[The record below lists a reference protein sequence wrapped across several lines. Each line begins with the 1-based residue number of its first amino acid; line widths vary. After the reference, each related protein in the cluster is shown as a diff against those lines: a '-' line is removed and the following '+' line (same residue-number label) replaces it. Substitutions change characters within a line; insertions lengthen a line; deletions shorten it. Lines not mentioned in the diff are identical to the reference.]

1 VIDFDAIAVRLP
13 PVPRP
18 PEADR
23 VAQAAVAA
31 VLRPG
36 PELLLI
42 RRAVHDGDPWSGQ
55 VAFPGGRAEPG
66 DRDPLAVAVRE
77 TREEVGL
84 DLALAR
90 LLGPLPV
97 QVTPPHLPVRMAV
110 HPFVF
115 GLPEAAPLGTSVEV
129 ARTLWLPLADL
140 LAGLGRGT
148 MRWHWQGI
156 GIDLP
161 CVRLDGER
169 LWGMT
174 LRMVDDLLE
183 RLRAGS

>member
-1 VIDFDAIAVRLP
+1 MLSLDAIAARLP

-18 PEADR
+18 PGSETL
-23 VAQAAVAA
+23 AQAAVAA
-31 VLRPG
+31 VLRSG
-36 PELLLI
+36 PELLFI
-42 RRAVHDGDPWSGQ
+42 RRAVHGGDPWSGQ
-55 VAFPGGRAEPG
+55 VAFPGGRMEVG
-66 DRDPLAVAVRE
+66 DPDPVAAAVRE

-84 DLALAR
+84 DLSNAR

-97 QVTPPHLPVRMAV
+97 QVTTPNLPVRLAV

-115 GLPEAAPLGTSVEV
+115 GLPGDAAPRVSAEV

-148 MRWHWQGI
+148 LRWHWQGI
-156 GIDLP
+156 GFDLP
-161 CVRLDGER
+161 CVRLDGEL